1 MEIDEGKHKRR
12 AKREDDVFVLV
23 KEYISSTEMR
33 QKPLLCL
40 RGEDAAGF
48 PLLTE
53 RCLSLFT

>member
-23 KEYISSTEMR
+23 KESEMR